1 MTRDA
6 RRGISTYSVE
16 YEMKDEQTVVII
28 FDALGTQKILL
39 TIYED
44 GEGSHMKRADNGWV
58 YTKGD

>member
-1 MTRDA
+1 
-6 RRGISTYSVE
+6 
-16 YEMKDEQTVVII
+16 MKDEQTVVIT

-44 GEGSHMKRADNGWV
+44 GEGSHMRRADNGWV